1 MGVLL
6 VALAENSIQLVPD
19 GTLVVHILM
28 IWIMV
33 AILDRTLFKPVN
45 KVLAERE
52 EKTKGRHSETEGV
65 LARVN
70 QRLHEY
76 EGQLREA
83 RTEGYREM
91 EELKSESVRE
101 RDQKIQKLKD
111 EMGNWLVAQ
120 KAELNQQSNA
130 VRDRLTSESS
140 EIGAQ
145 IASRILG
152 RPMDG
157 AGR

>member
-33 AILDRTLFKPVN
+33 AILNRTLFKPVN

-101 RDQKIQKLKD
+101 RDQKIQELKD

-120 KAELNQQSNA
+120 KAELNQQSYA